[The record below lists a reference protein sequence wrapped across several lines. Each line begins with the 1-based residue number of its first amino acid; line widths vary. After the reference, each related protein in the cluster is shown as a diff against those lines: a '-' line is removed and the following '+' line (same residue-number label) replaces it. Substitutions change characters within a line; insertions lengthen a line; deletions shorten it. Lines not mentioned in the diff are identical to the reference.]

1 MNGLIFT
8 GYFATLISGWIVIL
22 TISLVAVIIIF
33 VLKKLKLLLLQTK
46 NFLLNF
52 GKQKEVKQEIFALQS
67 IKNRWR
73 R

>member
-67 IKNRWR
+67 I
-73 R
+73 

>member
-8 GYFATLISGWIVIL
+8 GYFATLFSGWIVIL
-22 TISLVAVIIIF
+22 MISLVAVIIIF

-52 GKQKEVKQEIFALQS
+52 GKQKEVKQEILALQS
-67 IKNRWR
+67 IKNR
-73 R
+73 